1 MTHEGG
7 QVRRRWGAGLI
18 RLIAGLR
25 DWRDRK
31 VASRPA
37 TETEADPGTG
47 GRNKALLDSTEDLTP
62 HLQPRPSQDP
72 GEP

>member
-1 MTHEGG
+1 MAHEEG
-7 QVRRRWGAGLI
+7 QLRRRWGASLT

-25 DWRDRK
+25 VWRVRK

-62 HLQPRPSQDP
+62 HLRPKPGQDS